1 MEKIGF
7 NCQLHQNRVGFVSH
21 EEDFVLRVLFDTG
34 RRRTQLGIGKKKE
47 GKQNK
52 KRMKESK

>member
-34 RRRTQLGIGKKKE
+34 RRRTQLGIGIKKRGKAEQKKE
-47 GKQNK
+47 
-52 KRMKESK
+52 